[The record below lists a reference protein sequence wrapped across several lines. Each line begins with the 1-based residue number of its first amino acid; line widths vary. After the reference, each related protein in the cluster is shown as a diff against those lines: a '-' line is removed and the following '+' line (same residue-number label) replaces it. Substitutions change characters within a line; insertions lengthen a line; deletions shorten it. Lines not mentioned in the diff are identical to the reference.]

1 MKRAARKGNVMSK
14 RQNYI
19 RNLVRKLISE
29 IEERIEDARERAGF
43 HALEA
48 LESDNQDAREQRE
61 EALKLSARASAY
73 VEMRDLLQ
81 EHCPPCEGEKRVWK
95 VETFCHV
102 EK

>member
-1 MKRAARKGNVMSK
+1 MSK
-14 RQNYI
+14 RQNAV
-19 RNLVRKLISE
+19 RNLIRKLTNE

-73 VEMRDLLQ
+73 VEVRDLLQ
-81 EHCPPCEGEKRVWK
+81 EHCPACNGEERRVWK
-95 VETFCHV
+95 VETFV
-102 EK
+102 NG